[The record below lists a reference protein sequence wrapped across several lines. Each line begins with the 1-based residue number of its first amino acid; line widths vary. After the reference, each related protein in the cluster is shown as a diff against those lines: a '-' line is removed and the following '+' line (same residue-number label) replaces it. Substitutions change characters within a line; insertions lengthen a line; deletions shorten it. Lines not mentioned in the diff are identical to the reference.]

1 MKLVQIAG
9 YLGSGKTTLI
19 IALSKGL
26 SEGGDKVAILV
37 NDVGEISVDGKVMRE
52 YGLTVKDIGGGC
64 ICCQV
69 AGSMLKTLEMLARA
83 AVPPDLIMVEPTGM
97 AVPNSIKETVL
108 SLSAK
113 KMALDIGPT
122 VVLFDT
128 TRAVKLLTYDTL
140 KRLLAV
146 QLKDADIIALS
157 KVDRVSQD
165 DIERSVEAVCNIN
178 LKAEII
184 TLSTRTGEG
193 LTRLIDAVRGA
204 GVQA

>member
-1 MKLVQIAG
+1 MRLVQIAG

-26 SEGGDKVAILV
+26 AEEGDKVAILV
-37 NDVGEISVDGKVMRE
+37 NDVGEISVDGKVMQE

-69 AGSMLKTLEMLARA
+69 AGSMLKTLEMLAHA
-83 AVPPDLIMVEPTGM
+83 ASPPDLIMVEPTGM

-113 KMALDIGPT
+113 KMTLDIGPT

-140 KRLLAV
+140 KRLLAI
-146 QLKDADIIALS
+146 QLKDADIVALS
-157 KVDRVSQD
+157 KVDRVSKD
-165 DIERSVEAVCNIN
+165 DIAGSVEAVRTIN
-178 LKAEII
+178 PKAEII

-193 LTRLIDAVRGA
+193 LTRLIEAVRGSK
-204 GVQA
+204 VQV

>member
-26 SEGGDKVAILV
+26 TQGGDKVAILV
-37 NDVGEISVDGKVMRE
+37 NDVGEISVDGKVMQE

-69 AGSMLKTLEMLARA
+69 AGSLLKTLEMLAHS

-108 SLSAK
+108 TLSAK
-113 KMALDIGPT
+113 KMTLDIGPT

-128 TRAVKLLTYDTL
+128 TRAEKLLTYDTL
-140 KRLLAV
+140 KRLLAI

-157 KVDRVSQD
+157 KVDRVSQED
-165 DIERSVEAVCNIN
+165 NARSVEAVRNIN
-178 LKAEII
+178 PKAEII
-184 TLSTRTGEG
+184 TLSIRTGEG
-193 LTRLIDAVRGA
+193 LTRLIDAVRVSK
-204 GVQA
+204 VQA